1 MSADFTPTVKAV
13 PLVTQSELDAQ
24 HLAVE
29 GRCNG

>member
-1 MSADFTPTVKAV
+1 MSAGFTAAMKAV
-13 PLVTQSELDAQ
+13 PLATQSELDGQ